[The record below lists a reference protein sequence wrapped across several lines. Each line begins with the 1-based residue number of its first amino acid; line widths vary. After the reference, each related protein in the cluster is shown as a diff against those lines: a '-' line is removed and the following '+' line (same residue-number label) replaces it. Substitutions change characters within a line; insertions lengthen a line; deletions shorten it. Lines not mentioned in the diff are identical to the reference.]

1 MRNIELNQKFK
12 LWAQMGYGAR
22 GVIYL
27 IIGGLA
33 LLAALGER
41 GGETTDSKGAILML
55 LEQPFGKVM
64 TALLVIGLLG
74 YSSWRLVQCFKD
86 VDGHGTSG
94 KGLAVRIGLFISA
107 VTHILLAV
115 WASKLLFG
123 VDGGSSQ
130 GEGSSFLTTS
140 PGQIALAIA
149 GAGVMLA
156 GFAHIYKGATARF
169 EKYMSIPADK
179 ESWARPLCQFGLVV
193 RGVVWLIVGWFLIK
207 SARMAKGGEIEGISG
222 ALQWVRDNVYG
233 SWLLGIVAAGLFA
246 FGVYSFLEA
255 AYRRIHI
262 PDVGLG

>member
-1 MRNIELNQKFK
+1 
-12 LWAQMGYGAR
+12 
-22 GVIYL
+22 
-27 IIGGLA
+27 
-33 LLAALGER
+33 
-41 GGETTDSKGAILML
+41 
-55 LEQPFGKVM
+55 
-64 TALLVIGLLG
+64 
-74 YSSWRLVQCFKD
+74 
-86 VDGHGTSG
+86 
-94 KGLAVRIGLFISA
+94 
-107 VTHILLAV
+107 
-115 WASKLLFG
+115 
-123 VDGGSSQ
+123 
-130 GEGSSFLTTS
+130 
-140 PGQIALAIA
+140 
-149 GAGVMLA
+149 MLA